1 MADRTVHYEAAFE
14 AFLREKGI
22 PCVAVDEAKK
32 ALFANAKLKSFDFV
46 VYSKAGPNLL
56 VDVKGRQ
63 LRNRSSRRGFET
75 WTTEQ
80 DVADLMQWQE
90 VFGQGY
96 KAVLTFVYWIDPP
109 LTAGAG
115 HVPVQG
121 AVVPAA
127 GGRPGRV
134 PQPHAA
140 AARPSGRRCACP
152 AEDFRSLAR
161 PDRKLVMIVGVCTR
175 LKTRPA
181 RCRH

>member
-1 MADRTVHYEAAFE
+1 MADARSLRAAFE

-22 PCVAVDEAKK
+22 PCVAVDEAKR

-63 LRNRSSRRGFET
+63 LRNRSARRGFET

-96 KAVLTFVYWIDPP
+96 KASSRSSTGR
-109 LTAGAG
+109 TAVTRSRN
-115 HVPVQG
+115 VPYKG
-121 AVVPAA
+121 
-127 GGRPGRV
+127 
-134 PQPHAA
+134 
-140 AARPSGRRCACP
+140 SWTC
-152 AEDFRSLAR
+152 
-161 PDRKLVMIVGVCTR
+161 
-175 LKTRPA
+175 
-181 RCRH
+181 